1 MKFRTQSAPISAAM
15 LMLFALA
22 SSAGA
27 QPMGPPIP
35 PSAITGL
42 AAEQR
47 AEIKASVATTKADVK
62 TSRATREQIQ
72 ALRLAL
78 KAKLA
83 AMRH

>member
-1 MKFRTQSAPISAAM
+1 MMKMGTLSAAM
-15 LMLFALA
+15 FMLFALA
-22 SSAGA
+22 SSAVA
-27 QPMGPPIP
+27 QPVV
-35 PSAITGL
+35 PSVAMPNI

-47 AEIKASVATTKADVK
+47 AEISASVATTKADVK
-62 TSRATREQIQ
+62 TTRATREQIQ

>member
-1 MKFRTQSAPISAAM
+1 MKLGTQTAAM
-15 LMLFALA
+15 FTLFVLT
-22 SSAGA
+22 SSVFA
-27 QPMGPPIP
+27 QPVAAVLPP
-35 PSAITGL
+35 AAVTGM

-47 AEIKASVATTKADVK
+47 AEINASVATTKADVK

-78 KAKLA
+78 RAKLA

>member
-1 MKFRTQSAPISAAM
+1 MKLGTHSLAM
-15 LMLFALA
+15 FMLLALA
-22 SSAGA
+22 GSAVA
-27 QPMGPPIP
+27 QPVPP
-35 PSAITGL
+35 PSVITGL

-62 TSRATREQIQ
+62 TSRATRQQIQ

>member
-1 MKFRTQSAPISAAM
+1 MRLGTQSVAM
-15 LMLFALA
+15 FILLALA
-22 SSAGA
+22 SGAVA
-27 QPMGPPIP
+27 QPVSPPP
-35 PSAITGL
+35 VTAGL

-47 AEIKASVATTKADVK
+47 AQINASVATTKADVK
-62 TSRATREQIQ
+62 TTRATRQQIQ

>member
-1 MKFRTQSAPISAAM
+1 MKFRTQCAAM
-15 LMLFALA
+15 FMLFAVA
-22 SSAGA
+22 GSAVA
-27 QPMGPPIP
+27 QPVGLPVP

-62 TSRATREQIQ
+62 TTRATREQIQ

>member
-1 MKFRTQSAPISAAM
+1 MRFGTQCAAM
-15 LMLFALA
+15 FMLFAGA
-22 SSAGA
+22 SSAVA
-27 QPMGPPIP
+27 QPVVPPPVIDH
-35 PSAITGL
+35 SM

-47 AEIKASVATTKADVK
+47 AAIHASVATTKADVK

>member
-1 MKFRTQSAPISAAM
+1 MKFGTLSVAM
-15 LMLFALA
+15 FMLFAVA
-22 SSAGA
+22 GSAVA
-27 QPMGPPIP
+27 QPVGMPPAAGI
-35 PSAITGL
+35 

-47 AEIKASVATTKADVK
+47 AEINASVATTKADVK
-62 TSRATREQIQ
+62 TTRATREQIQ

>member
-1 MKFRTQSAPISAAM
+1 MMRFGTLSAAM
-15 LMLFALA
+15 FLLL
-22 SSAGA
+22 SWAGSVVA
-27 QPMGPPIP
+27 QPIALP
-35 PSAITGL
+35 PSAIAGM

-47 AEIKASVATTKADVK
+47 AEIKASVATTKANEK

>member
-1 MKFRTQSAPISAAM
+1 MMRLGTLRVAM
-15 LMLFALA
+15 FMLFAAA
-22 SSAGA
+22 SSAVA
-27 QPMGPPIP
+27 QPVVP
-35 PSAITGL
+35 PSVITGL

-47 AEIKASVATTKADVK
+47 AEIHASVAETKADVK
-62 TSRATREQIQ
+62 TTRATREQIQ

>member
-1 MKFRTQSAPISAAM
+1 MKFGTLSAAM
-15 LMLFALA
+15 FMLFAVA
-22 SSAGA
+22 GSAVA
-27 QPMGPPIP
+27 QPVGGLPPAAGI
-35 PSAITGL
+35 

-47 AEIKASVATTKADVK
+47 AEISASVATTKADVK
-62 TSRATREQIQ
+62 TTRATREQIQ

>member
-1 MKFRTQSAPISAAM
+1 MKFGTLSVAM
-15 LMLFALA
+15 FMLFAM
-22 SSAGA
+22 AGNAVA
-27 QPMGPPIP
+27 QPIGMPPAAGI
-35 PSAITGL
+35 

-47 AEIKASVATTKADVK
+47 AEINASVATTKADVK
-62 TSRATREQIQ
+62 TTRATREQIQ